1 MKKKAARR
9 SGAAGTKKAWALSLA
24 ALFLLLAGT
33 MAWLIFGPATD
44 FDDASRKVWIEPE
57 KTNRSEVLQA
67 FESAGILRF
76 TSLLGWVGAPIN
88 LWDKLKPGPYEIK
101 KGQSVFSIV
110 RMLRNGRL
118 AQTKLVINKVRTK
131 ADMARLISKQF
142 PIDSN
147 QALAFMNSPAA
158 IAFLGSDTARIFTH
172 VLPDT
177 YQFYYNADLP
187 TIFKKLDKRSR
198 QFWQENNREEKAL
211 ALGLNPEQVYIL
223 ASIVEEETN
232 HASDKLKIASVYLNR
247 LKKEMPLQA
256 CPTIKYAMNNFAL
269 TRIYEKYLSNPS
281 PYNTYR
287 VKGLPPGPICT
298 PSPATIDMVLDAPTT
313 DYLFFVA
320 KSDFSGFH
328 HFTSNYKDH
337 DRYAVV
343 YQKALDSLMQKKNPL
358 P

>member
-1 MKKKAARR
+1 
-9 SGAAGTKKAWALSLA
+9 
-24 ALFLLLAGT
+24 
-33 MAWLIFGPATD
+33 
-44 FDDASRKVWIEPE
+44 
-57 KTNRSEVLQA
+57 
-67 FESAGILRF
+67 
-76 TSLLGWVGAPIN
+76 
-88 LWDKLKPGPYEIK
+88 
-101 KGQSVFSIV
+101 
-110 RMLRNGRL
+110 
-118 AQTKLVINKVRTK
+118 
-131 ADMARLISKQF
+131 
-142 PIDSN
+142 
-147 QALAFMNSPAA
+147 
-158 IAFLGSDTARIFTH
+158 
-172 VLPDT
+172 
-177 YQFYYNADLP
+177 
-187 TIFKKLDKRSR
+187 
-198 QFWQENNREEKAL
+198 
-211 ALGLNPEQVYIL
+211 
-223 ASIVEEETN
+223 
-232 HASDKLKIASVYLNR
+232 ASDKLKIASVYLNR

-298 PSPATIDMVLDAPTT
+298 PSPATIDMVLDAPKT